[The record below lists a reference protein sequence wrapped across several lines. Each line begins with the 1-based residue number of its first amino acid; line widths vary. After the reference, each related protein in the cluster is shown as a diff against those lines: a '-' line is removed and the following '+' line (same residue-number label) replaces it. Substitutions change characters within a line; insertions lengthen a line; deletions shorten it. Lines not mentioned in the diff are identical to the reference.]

1 MEYERAKRWHKS
13 TSYQACSLDLSGRVV
28 NVVKVHALHTMVT
41 DKAEWLSGCRG
52 VRSRHREED
61 ERSGSS
67 RHLLAVLVLSIN
79 EILGMEKYR
88 RRGDGT

>member
-1 MEYERAKRWHKS
+1 
-13 TSYQACSLDLSGRVV
+13 
-28 NVVKVHALHTMVT
+28 MVT